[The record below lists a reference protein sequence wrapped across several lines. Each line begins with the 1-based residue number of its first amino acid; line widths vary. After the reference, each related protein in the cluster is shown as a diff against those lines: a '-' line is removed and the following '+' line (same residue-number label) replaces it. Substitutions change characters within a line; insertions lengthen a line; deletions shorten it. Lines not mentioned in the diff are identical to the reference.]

1 MDALATGPGHLEVTE
16 LTMNSSVSHHFL
28 ESNVSPW
35 WKQVMQQDN
44 NAKTQ
49 AKTFSPDLKVTE
61 MVWWDVKRVVYKQIP
76 DISSHFK

>member
-1 MDALATGPGHLEVTE
+1 MFAFLHFSTLSNIQTHTHTLIDALATGPGYLEVTE

-61 MVWWDVKRVVYKQIP
+61 MV
-76 DISSHFK
+76 

>member
-28 ESNVSPW
+28 ESTVSPW